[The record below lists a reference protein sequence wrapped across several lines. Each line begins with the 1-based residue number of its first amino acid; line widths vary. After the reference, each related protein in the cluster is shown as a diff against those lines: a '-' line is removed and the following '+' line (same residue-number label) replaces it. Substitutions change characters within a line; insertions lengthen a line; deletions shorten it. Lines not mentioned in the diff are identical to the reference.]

1 VEQIN
6 RDIAKVMP
14 EPKEVELEQQTEEI
28 EGKMELAIGDA
39 VSKMWAEGVL
49 QHKYDHTWIM
59 MTMNET
65 EGLQSFATP
74 TEYLDYMEGCGV
86 MDRLPD
92 RSMVSKYYDRAH
104 GTFPNWTFTDAED
117 KEEKRR
123 NNVGKRFL
131 NLVQRA

>member
-1 VEQIN
+1 
-6 RDIAKVMP
+6 
-14 EPKEVELEQQTEEI
+14 
-28 EGKMELAIGDA
+28 
-39 VSKMWAEGVL
+39 
-49 QHKYDHTWIM
+49 M